1 MADQYIAMGS
11 CHAAMH
17 HWQVGANKNQAMRN
31 GLTPLMA
38 ACLQGHEEA
47 GRGKAYQNF
56 IDVVK
61 TLWQKGLHSCFTW
74 MVDFWGF
81 RFQRKKWLVK
91 KSRSPRLWF
100 LWAVLIISLM
110 WCYFAVTTTCQ
121 VVKVLCQNGVTMETS
136 MREEPSL
143 SGILEIVGSACNM
156 VLELHGRCQLA
167 DNGTMW
173 FANFWNC
180 HSGLG
185 FGICCP

>member
-1 MADQYIAMGS
+1 MADQYIAMGN
-11 CHAAMH
+11 CHASLTGWCQQKPGDAEWLNTFDGSLFTRSWRGWKREGISKF
-17 HWQVGANKNQAMRN
+17 HWCGKNTLAEGTSFMFYMN
-31 GLTPLMA
+31 GWFL
-38 ACLQGHEEA
+38 
-47 GRGKAYQNF
+47 
-56 IDVVK
+56 
-61 TLWQKGLHSCFTW
+61 
-74 MVDFWGF
+74 
-81 RFQRKKWLVK
+81 RFPFSTKKWLVK
-91 KSRSPRLWF
+91 KLRSPRLWF
-100 LWAVLIISLM
+100 LWAVLVSLM

-136 MREEPSL
+136 MREERSL

-156 VLELHGRCQLA
+156 VLELQGRCQLA